1 MMLSVTLSIQHWM
14 IGGLVNTEL
23 EGMQEEGESVVEE
36 LNLEALQNLQLFVPF

>member
-1 MMLSVTLSIQHWM
+1 M

-36 LNLEALQNLQLFVPF
+36 LNLEALQNLQLFVLF